1 MKDKNG
7 KDNFPFNDF
16 LFGLDI
22 MEAVL
27 SSLLFMNKFLY

>member
-7 KDNFPFNDF
+7 NDNIPFNDF
-16 LFGLDI
+16 LLGLGF

-27 SSLLFMNKFLY
+27 SSLLFMYKF